1 MSVETAIV
9 EMITNSG
16 AVSALIGDNIWP
28 NVVPEGESFPAIAYS
43 LVLGDDTRPT
53 NDGQTGLTIARV
65 QLTIQNEKGTT
76 GYSDLLTI
84 RDAVITLCRGV
95 SVDTYDSIVF
105 DHIET
110 TSLDLPNLEPATTIY
125 GKVIDMTVYIRD

>member
-28 NVVPEGESFPAIAYS
+28 NIIPEGESFPGIAYS
-43 LVLGDDTRPT
+43 LITGDDTRPT

-65 QLTIQNEKGTT
+65 QLTVQNEKGTT
-76 GYSDLLTI
+76 GYSDLLEI
-84 RDAVITLCRGV
+84 RDAIITLCRGV
-95 SVDTYDSIVF
+95 SRDTYDSLVI
-105 DHIET
+105 DHIESI
-110 TSLDLPNLEPATTIY
+110 SLDLPNLEPETTIY
-125 GKVIDMTVYIRD
+125 GKVIDMTVYILD